1 MLKISIRKRMDV
13 DPTSSERLLGYS
25 IIIPAYNEGARV
37 GATLEKVL
45 AYVDEAGWDAE
56 IIAVDDGS
64 RDNTVEII
72 RGYAEKN
79 PRLRLLQN
87 PGNRGKGYSVRNGML
102 HAQGELLLFSDADLS
117 APIEEA
123 DKLFGRDRRG
133 RGHRHWLT
141 LAAPRS
147 ADSAATFLSADLRAH
162 FQSVV
167 AHYAGPDFK
176 DTQCG
181 FKAFTRDAAEK
192 IFPLQKIERWGFDP
206 ELLYLAKKLK
216 FKVAEVPVEWAHCE
230 GTRISPLRDGTRMF
244 VEMLKIRW
252 NAITGKY
259 DGGGNNTFRSGA
271 GGLRRTLRFRMRGRP
286 LLQTLSHGC
295 RHVRKANSHVAL
307 HIPPNNL
314 DGSGEV
320 IFSRRAAKTR
330 WSGLT
335 PRVFPVPRRA
345 QPRRR

>member
-1 MLKISIRKRMDV
+1 MMLTMQMVQSGELNAENVHTQRMGV
-13 DPTSSERLLGYS
+13 GPTTSDRLLGYS

-37 GATLEKVL
+37 GTTLEKVL
-45 AYVDEAGWDAE
+45 AYVDKQAWNAE

-87 PGNRGKGYSVRNGML
+87 PRNRGKGYSVRNGML

-123 DKLFGRDRRG
+123 DKLFGAIAGGADIAIGSRWLRRDLQTQRQPFYRQIFG
-133 RGHRHWLT
+133 RVFNLLLRITLGLT
-141 LAAPRS
+141 
-147 ADSAATFLSADLRAH
+147 
-162 FQSVV
+162 
-167 AHYAGPDFK
+167 YK

-206 ELLYLAKKLK
+206 ELLYLARKLK
-216 FKVAEVPVEWAHCE
+216 FKVAEVPVEWAHSE

-252 NAITGKY
+252 NALTGKY
-259 DGGGNNTFRSGA
+259 DGG
-271 GGLRRTLRFRMRGRP
+271 
-286 LLQTLSHGC
+286 
-295 RHVRKANSHVAL
+295 
-307 HIPPNNL
+307 
-314 DGSGEV
+314 
-320 IFSRRAAKTR
+320 AK
-330 WSGLT
+330 
-335 PRVFPVPRRA
+335 
-345 QPRRR
+345 

>member
-1 MLKISIRKRMDV
+1 MQMVECGELNAKDLRRSLMDV
-13 DPTSSERLLGYS
+13 GPTAPDRLLGYS

-45 AYVDEAGWDAE
+45 AHVAERGWDAE

-72 RGYAEKN
+72 RGYAQKN
-79 PRLRLLQN
+79 PHLRLLQN

-123 DKLFGRDRRG
+123 DKLFGAIAGGADIAIGSRWLQRDLQTQRQPFYRQIFG
-133 RGHRHWLT
+133 RIFNLLLRITLGLT
-141 LAAPRS
+141 
-147 ADSAATFLSADLRAH
+147 
-162 FQSVV
+162 
-167 AHYAGPDFK
+167 FK

-181 FKAFTRDAAEK
+181 FKAFTRDAAKE

-206 ELLYLAKKLK
+206 ELLFLAGRLN
-216 FKVAEVPVEWAHCE
+216 FKVEEVPVEWAHSE

-252 NAITGKY
+252 NGITGKY
-259 DGGGNNTFRSGA
+259 NRA
-271 GGLRRTLRFRMRGRP
+271 G
-286 LLQTLSHGC
+286 
-295 RHVRKANSHVAL
+295 K
-307 HIPPNNL
+307 
-314 DGSGEV
+314 
-320 IFSRRAAKTR
+320 
-330 WSGLT
+330 
-335 PRVFPVPRRA
+335 
-345 QPRRR
+345 